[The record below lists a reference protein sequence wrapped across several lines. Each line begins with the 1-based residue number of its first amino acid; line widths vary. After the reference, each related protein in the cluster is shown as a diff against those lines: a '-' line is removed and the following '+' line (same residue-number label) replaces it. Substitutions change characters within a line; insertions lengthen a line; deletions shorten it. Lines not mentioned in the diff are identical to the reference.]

1 MTKLMKFQAD
11 VQGIVGSLIDT
22 QLIFPSFERIF
33 NNLDVSVATKA
44 DYQSRAFEFYMY
56 LEHTGVHL
64 DSLLRYKQL
73 LKADRTTKST
83 TKNKKL
89 SVARL
94 FAKEMFRSG
103 LLPRDISVGVK
114 GFTQSSLHK
123 TNGLDDADI
132 KKIRNWIHADRVV
145 TKEHY
150 RIYSI
155 LMLLSYHGLRQ
166 TEICRLEYADIDF
179 VNGFAFVQGKGRD
192 DKQKVHLHRA
202 VIDMLHE
209 YCQAYNVQSGSLFFS
224 LSNNGS
230 YGKPLTTR
238 GLRNIVTTV
247 LERLE
252 IFKNVHS
259 FRHFYTTTLVKAYRG
274 DLFRVMHFTRHKS
287 LSMLQVYNDE
297 IEHESQYPVHD
308 KIFTGVL

>member
-1 MTKLMKFQAD
+1 MTKLMKFEAD
-11 VQGIVGSLIDT
+11 IPGVMDSIIDA

-33 NNLDVSVATKA
+33 NNLDVSLATRL

-73 LKADRTTKST
+73 LDADRTTKAT

-114 GFTQSSLHK
+114 GFTQSNLHK

-150 RIYSI
+150 RIFSI

-166 TEICRLEYADIDF
+166 VEIRRLEYADIDF
-179 VNGFAFVQGKGRD
+179 VNSFAFVQGKGRD

-202 VIDMLHE
+202 VLDMVRN

-230 YGKPLTTR
+230 YGEPLSSR
-238 GLRNIVTTV
+238 GLRGMVTTV

-252 IFKNVHS
+252 IDKNVHS

-297 IEHESQYPVHD
+297 IQHEAQYPVHD